1 MSVEASEFISEAWT
15 RWQGHVINGVYP
27 LGRCLG
33 CSDHSGVFLTKSA
46 TGRSD
51 LAVKL
56 VPTDR
61 ALAEALLPR
70 WKRAGKLTHP
80 HLLRLL
86 EWGGCQLDGLPYLY
100 TVMEYAD
107 QTLAQLLLHRA
118 LTDEE
123 AQEMLVPVLD
133 ALAFLHERNLM
144 QGQLKPANILV
155 VGDQLKL
162 ASDTIRRVT
171 EGMTSANTPTIYD
184 SPNAQRGNSST
195 TDDIR
200 ALGVS
205 LFEALTRRP
214 PASLGEGETVT
225 LPADFSPKFRAV
237 LTRCL
242 SPRPLDRPTASEL
255 IAWTRGRSADRAD
268 RAVAATPPVAPEAPQ
283 PRPPA
288 PLPPPAQTAPAEVT
302 PIIAA
307 PAPSRGPSPKARS
320 FLTVMLGVLVAL
332 ASAWIGW
339 RLLRPHRT
347 PIAPPSAVQAPA
359 SSSSSSASGA
369 APTAAQ
375 APVAAVPTTTP
386 ASSDATGSPRALH
399 QVIPEVPAGVRRGVR
414 GHIQV
419 WVRVSV
425 DQGGSVSG
433 AVVDRNAR
441 SSYFRRLAVEAAKQW
456 TFSPG
461 ATASPRQ
468 VQLRFDFSRNGT
480 TARAAAVH

>member
-1 MSVEASEFISEAWT
+1 
-15 RWQGHVINGVYP
+15 
-27 LGRCLG
+27 
-33 CSDHSGVFLTKSA
+33 
-46 TGRSD
+46 
-51 LAVKL
+51 
-56 VPTDR
+56 
-61 ALAEALLPR
+61 
-70 WKRAGKLTHP
+70 
-80 HLLRLL
+80 
-86 EWGGCQLDGLPYLY
+86 
-100 TVMEYAD
+100 
-107 QTLAQLLLHRA
+107 
-118 LTDEE
+118 
-123 AQEMLVPVLD
+123 
-133 ALAFLHERNLM
+133 
-144 QGQLKPANILV
+144 LKPANILV

-171 EGMTSANTPTIYD
+171 EGMTSSNAPTIYD

-225 LPADFSPKFRAV
+225 LPTDFSPKFRAV

-268 RAVAATPPVAPEAPQ
+268 RAVVATSPVAPEAPQ

-288 PLPPPAQTAPAEVT
+288 PLPPSAPTAPAEVI

-307 PAPSRGPSPKARS
+307 PAPARGPSPKARS
-320 FLTVMLGVLVAL
+320 LLTVMLGVLVAL
-332 ASAWIGW
+332 ALVWIGW
-339 RLLRPHRT
+339 RLLRPHET
-347 PIAPPSAVQAPA
+347 SVAQPSAVQGPA
-359 SSSSSSASGA
+359 RSSSMTRSGA
-369 APTAAQ
+369 APAAAQ
-375 APVAAVPTTTP
+375 APVGAVPTTMPGST
-386 ASSDATGSPRALH
+386 DATGSPRALH

-425 DQGGSVSG
+425 DQGGLVSS
-433 AVVDRNAR
+433 AVVDRTAR
-441 SSYFRRLAVEAAKQW
+441 SKYFRRLAVDAAKQW
-456 TFSPG
+456 TFSPE

-480 TARAAAVH
+480 TAHAVAVR

>member
-1 MSVEASEFISEAWT
+1 MSVEASECISEAWT

-46 TGRSD
+46 AGRSD

-61 ALAEALLPR
+61 ALAESLLPR

-123 AQEMLVPVLD
+123 AQEMLVPILD

-155 VGDQLKL
+155 VGEQLKL

-171 EGMTSANTPTIYD
+171 EGMASANAPTIYD

-225 LPADFSPKFRAV
+225 LPTDFSPKFRPV

-268 RAVAATPPVAPEAPQ
+268 RAVAATSPVAPEAPP
-283 PRPPA
+283 PRAPA
-288 PLPPPAQTAPAEVT
+288 PLSPPVQTARPEVI

-307 PAPSRGPSPKARS
+307 PAPAKGPSPKARS
-320 FLTVMLGVLVAL
+320 FITVMLGVLVAL
-332 ASAWIGW
+332 ALALIGW

-347 PIAPPSAVQAPA
+347 PPVQPPTVT
-359 SSSSSSASGA
+359 ASGA

-375 APVAAVPTTTP
+375 ASVAAVPTTP
-386 ASSDATGSPRALH
+386 PGSSDATASPRVLH

-425 DQGGSVSG
+425 DQSGSVSS
-433 AVVDRNAR
+433 AVVDRTAR
-441 SSYFRRLAVEAAKQW
+441 SRYFRRLAVDAAKQW
-456 TFSPG
+456 TFSPE

-468 VQLRFDFSRNGT
+468 LQLRFDFSRNGT
-480 TARAAAVH
+480 TAHAVPVR